1 MKIILFILGFTF
13 FSFWFIICI
22 AIAIITAWKY
32 IGGKDEGHKN

>member
-1 MKIILFILGFTF
+1 MKILLFILGFTF

-32 IGGKDEGHKN
+32 IGGRNESNQ